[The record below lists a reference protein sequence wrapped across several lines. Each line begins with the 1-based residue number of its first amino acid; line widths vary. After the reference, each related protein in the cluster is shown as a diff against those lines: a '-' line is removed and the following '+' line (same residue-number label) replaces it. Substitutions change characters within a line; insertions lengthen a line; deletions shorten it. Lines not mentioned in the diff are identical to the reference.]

1 MYEFYLLEQKYIQL
15 ISNIIPSY
23 SVCFYVVFVVHQ
35 FPSDNVWGDIT
46 MKLEGTGRVLLQ
58 LDAEVNVEY
67 KEMQKMPKN
76 PLDTEQVYR
85 SFEIEC
91 TPGFLSRNNSIMI
104 MTACGRWV
112 GTTGIEP
119 LPQSGMAVFE
129 IGLPTGFIV
138 LNDDLR
144 RYVNSLMVPNLRYAR
159 ANSRYVHFFFDT

>member
-112 GTTGIEP
+112 GTT
-119 LPQSGMAVFE
+119 
-129 IGLPTGFIV
+129 
-138 LNDDLR
+138 
-144 RYVNSLMVPNLRYAR
+144 VNLINL
-159 ANSRYVHFFFDT
+159 HIIFML